1 MINMNAWIVGLAASA
16 TIAMAMESS
25 AEQYVATFSTDRP
38 SVECLTADQKQA
50 IAETRK
56 QTRRAGPSN
65 QEELLDPDYF
75 VGTWQV
81 EWVAPESPLGRE
93 GDVSGTLTL
102 RHVMG
107 CHYEGTFDLK
117 GPDGPYSST
126 LQLTYDVSRKYL
138 VWVETDSRG
147 FRHIRMGPVGGDPG
161 GYYTYFWEEP
171 VMKVKDSN
179 VALRGTLDTRSP
191 LMFIL
196 RQQIS
201 VGGDPYDNFG
211 TVTFT
216 KNGEK

>member
-1 MINMNAWIVGLAASA
+1 MNRRIVGLLAACAIGAVSQ
-16 TIAMAMESS
+16 S
-25 AEQYVATFSTDRP
+25 AEAQYVATFSTDRP
-38 SVECLTADQKQA
+38 SAECLTAEQKQF

-56 QTRRAGPSN
+56 QTKRAGPSN

-93 GDVSGTLTL
+93 GDVTGTLNIK
-102 RHVMG
+102 HVQG
-107 CHYEGTFDLK
+107 CYYEGTFNLK
-117 GPDGPYSST
+117 GPDGPYT
-126 LQLTYDVSRKYL
+126 AALQLTYDVNRKYL
-138 VWVETDSRG
+138 VWVESDSRG

-171 VMKVKDSN
+171 VIKVKDTN
-179 VALRGTLDTRSP
+179 VALRGSLDTRSP
-191 LMFIL
+191 IMFML

-201 VGGDPYDNFG
+201 IGGEPFVNFG

-216 KNGEK
+216 KNIP

>member
-1 MINMNAWIVGLAASA
+1 MNKSVVVVAAAFAVVASV
-16 TIAMAMESS
+16 TSS
-25 AEQYVATFSTDRP
+25 QAQYVATFSSDRP
-38 SVECLTADQKQA
+38 AAECLTAEQKQF

-56 QTRRAGPSN
+56 QTKRAVPSN

-93 GDVSGTLTL
+93 GDVTGTLNIK
-102 RHVMG
+102 HVQG
-107 CHYEGTFDLK
+107 CYYEGLFDLK
-117 GPDGPYSST
+117 GPDGAYTAT
-126 LQLTYDVSRKYL
+126 LQLTYDVNRKYL
-138 VWVETDSRG
+138 VWVESDSRG

-171 VMKVKDSN
+171 VMRVKDTN
-179 VALRGTLDTRSP
+179 VALRGSLDTRSP
-191 LMFIL
+191 VMFML

-201 VGGDPYDNFG
+201 VGGEPYVNFG

-216 KNGEK
+216 KETP

>member
-1 MINMNAWIVGLAASA
+1 MIDMNKWVVGLAGSCA
-16 TIAMAMESS
+16 IFIGGESS
-25 AEQYVATFSTDRP
+25 AAQYVATFSSDRP
-38 SVECLTADQKQA
+38 SAQCLTADQKQA

-56 QTRRAGPSN
+56 QTKRAGPSN

-75 VGTWQV
+75 IGEWQV

-93 GDVSGTLTL
+93 GDVTGTLNIK
-102 RHVMG
+102 HVQG
-107 CHYEGTFDLK
+107 CYYEGAFNLK
-117 GPDGPYSST
+117 GADGAYTAT
-126 LQLTYDVSRKYL
+126 LQLTYDVNRKYL

-171 VMKVKDSN
+171 VMKVKDAN
-179 VALRGTLDTRSP
+179 VAMRGTLDTRSP
-191 LMFIL
+191 LMFLL

-201 VGGDPYDNFG
+201 VAGEPFVNFG

-216 KNGEK
+216 KNP

>member
-1 MINMNAWIVGLAASA
+1 MNQSVVILVILAAA
-16 TIAMAMESS
+16 FAVVAAVESS
-25 AEQYVATFSTDRP
+25 GAQYVATFSSDRP
-38 SVECLTADQKQA
+38 TAECLTAEQKQF

-56 QTRRAGPSN
+56 QTKRAGPSN

-75 VGTWQV
+75 VGAWQV

-93 GDVSGTLTL
+93 GDVTGTLNIK
-102 RHVMG
+102 HVQG
-107 CHYEGTFDLK
+107 CYYEGTFDLK
-117 GPDGPYSST
+117 GPDGAYT
-126 LQLTYDVSRKYL
+126 AALQLTYDVNRKYL
-138 VWVETDSRG
+138 VWVESDSRG

-171 VMKVKDSN
+171 VMKVKDIN

-191 LMFIL
+191 VMFLL

-201 VGGDPYDNFG
+201 VGGAPFDNFG

-216 KNGEK
+216 KDMP

>member
-1 MINMNAWIVGLAASA
+1 MNREVVGLIAACA
-16 TIAMAMESS
+16 IGAMSQS
-25 AEQYVATFSTDRP
+25 AEAQYVATFNSDRP
-38 SVECLTADQKQA
+38 SAECLTAEQKQF

-56 QTRRAGPSN
+56 QTKRAGPSN

-75 VGTWQV
+75 VGTWHV

-102 RHVMG
+102 RHVQG
-107 CHYEGTFDLK
+107 CYYEGAFAMK
-117 GPDGPYSST
+117 GPDGAYTAT
-126 LQLTYDVSRKYL
+126 LQLTYDVNRKYL
-138 VWVETDSRG
+138 VWVESDSRG

-171 VMKVKDSN
+171 VMKVKETN
-179 VALRGTLDTRSP
+179 VAMRGTLDTRSP
-191 LMFIL
+191 IMFLL

-201 VGGDPYDNFG
+201 VGGEPFVNFG

-216 KNGEK
+216 KETP